1 MCKKKRDFF
10 VPNLFSSIK
19 GQNTKDQS
27 FLQIWTLGFRFDEI
41 TSIGRKNIL
50 LDIFLDKEATIGKQ
64 NREINFLCNSNFS
77 VFVSMLHWSEKKF
90 FLIAFI
96 DKEATIGKR
105 KVNFFL
111 QFEFINRFRTRIPSR
126 GGFVDIE
133 RLGILIPSSD
143 RSNVTLRH

>member
-1 MCKKKRDFF
+1 MCKKKKRLFRSKFIFIDKRAKHERSIF
-10 VPNLFSSIK
+10 PANLNSRFS
-19 GQNTKDQS
+19 
-27 FLQIWTLGFRFDEI
+27 FRRNH
-41 TSIGRKNIL
+41 IGRKNIL
-50 LDIFLDKEATIGKQ
+50 LDIFLDKETTIGKQ